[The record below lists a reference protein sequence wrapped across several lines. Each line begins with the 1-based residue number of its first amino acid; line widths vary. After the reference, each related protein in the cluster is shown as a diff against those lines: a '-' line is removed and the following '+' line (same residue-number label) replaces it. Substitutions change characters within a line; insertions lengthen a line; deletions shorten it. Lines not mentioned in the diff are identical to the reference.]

1 MLKLGRNTAAVTF
14 NRKFPIHQGQIVVCV
29 IEKDQKIERVTPQFE
44 VVVTKVCSSHLKPTL
59 SLLNEFFVLTK
70 VPLLVIGLSL
80 GSLKNNK
87 SFPFKSPPHSLP
99 LRHFEEAQIQTYNPF
114 AKGSRKKTRIFYGR
128 ADRNGST

>member
-14 NRKFPIHQGQIVVCV
+14 NRKFPIHQRQIVVCV

-44 VVVTKVCSSHLKPTL
+44 VAVTKVFSSHLKPTL
-59 SLLNEFFVLTK
+59 SLLNEVFVLTK
-70 VPLLVIGLSL
+70 VPLLVIRLSL
-80 GSLKNNK
+80 GSLKNHK

-114 AKGSRKKTRIFYGR
+114 AKGSRKKSRISYGR
-128 ADRNGST
+128 AERKG